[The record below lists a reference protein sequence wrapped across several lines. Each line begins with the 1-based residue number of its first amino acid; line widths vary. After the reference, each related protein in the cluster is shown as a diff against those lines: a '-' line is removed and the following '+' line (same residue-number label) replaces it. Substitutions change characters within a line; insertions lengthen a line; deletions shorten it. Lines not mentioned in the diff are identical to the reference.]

1 MSILS
6 RFLMPSLRI
15 VGIPDI
21 MKKFV
26 WLAALTVALCATVAS
41 CGDDEPDNG
50 GNVTAS
56 AEVSDF
62 GGERLMSIDE
72 GIDYSYNSDGT
83 LRQVKGFG
91 LNQIFDYRK
100 GIILYSEGGK
110 DQKVTFTTNSKGY
123 ITGLSS
129 SSSEKDGYV
138 TYNYTVSYEFEYNGA
153 DHLTYASVNQ
163 VNTDTDSQKLDE
175 ISMSW
180 KFYWNGDLLSK
191 VEIAVQSTGIEGD
204 DQLNYTN
211 NFSYDESV
219 ENRYMQYTMGVVEN
233 TDLTGVVQI
242 AMYAGLFGKG
252 PSKYPTRVY
261 GSNEINFDYMINSKG
276 LVETETLMYDGDDFS
291 IPIDYTYGSSTKANP
306 RNAGSASRRVKFHRA
321 DSRNNSLLIRS
332 TK

>member
-1 MSILS
+1 
-6 RFLMPSLRI
+6 MPSLRI

-26 WLAALTVALCATVAS
+26 WMAALTVALCATVAS

-50 GNVTAS
+50 ANVTAS

-62 GGERLMSIDE
+62 GGERLISIDE

-83 LRQVKGFG
+83 LRQVKGLG
-91 LNQIFDYRK
+91 LNMIFDYRK
-100 GIILYSEGGK
+100 GIISYSEGDK
-110 DQKVTFTTNSKGY
+110 NQSVTFTTNSKGY

-129 SSSEKDGYV
+129 SSTEKDGYV

-180 KFYWNGDLLSK
+180 KFFWNGDLLSK
-191 VEIAVQSTGIEGD
+191 IEIAGQSNGIEGD
-204 DQLNYTN
+204 DQWNYTN
-211 NFSYDESV
+211 NFSYHESV

-233 TDLTGVVQI
+233 TELTGAVQI

-252 PSKYPTRVY
+252 PSKYPTQVY

-276 LVETETLMYDGDDFS
+276 LVEAEDIKYEDDNFS
-291 IPIDYTYGSSTKANP
+291 FPINYIYSSSTKANA
-306 RNAGSASRRVKFHRA
+306 RNAGSASRRMKA
-321 DSRNNSLLIRS
+321 QQGDIRNNIGLFRRAR
-332 TK
+332 

>member
-1 MSILS
+1 
-6 RFLMPSLRI
+6 MPSLRI

-26 WLAALTVALCATVAS
+26 WMAALTVALCATVAS

-83 LRQVKGFG
+83 LRQVQGLG
-91 LNQIFDYRK
+91 LNMIFDYRK
-100 GIILYSEGGK
+100 GIISYREGGK

-129 SSSEKDGYV
+129 SSTEKDGYV

-180 KFYWNGDLLSK
+180 KFSWNGDLLSK
-191 VEIAVQSTGIEGD
+191 VEIAGQSNGIDGD
-204 DQLNYTN
+204 DQWNYTN

-219 ENRYMQYTMGVVEN
+219 ENLYMQYTMGVVEN
-233 TDLTGVVQI
+233 TDLTGVVQTV
-242 AMYAGLFGKG
+242 MYAGLFGKG

-261 GSNEINFDYMINSKG
+261 GSNEMNFDYMINSKA
-276 LVETETLMYDGDDFS
+276 LVEAEDIKYEDDNFS
-291 IPIDYTYGSSTKANP
+291 FPINYIYSSSTKANA
-306 RNAGSASRRVKFHRA
+306 RNAGSASRRMKA
-321 DSRNNSLLIRS
+321 QQGDSRNHIGLFRRAR
-332 TK
+332 